1 MLVTTSAVSP
11 KSVSPTNA
19 ISAIGAI
26 DFEGKLII
34 FINGFH
40 NGFEGASSRYW
51 NTKYGQFDEA
61 IKAHFNDNKKPL
73 YYDGSLGGIFALSKR
88 LATSNYN
95 PFIRYWAGYNKGEK
109 EVENI
114 LSTLERNKE
123 GYIVESI
130 KIVTHSMGGAYG
142 KGFLQAIMDYISKN
156 PEIYSGLKISEYDFA
171 PFQSYLQKSV
181 KGVDTYQLSHL
192 FDFVAWNLDIQGST
206 QIPTISKLNKGHSI
220 DDFYEYII
228 SLPEGKY
235 RIDNGQFIKD

>member
-1 MLVTTSAVSP
+1 
-11 KSVSPTNA
+11 
-19 ISAIGAI
+19 
-26 DFEGKLII
+26 
-34 FINGFH
+34 
-40 NGFEGASSRYW
+40 
-51 NTKYGQFDEA
+51 
-61 IKAHFNDNKKPL
+61 
-73 YYDGSLGGIFALSKR
+73 
-88 LATSNYN
+88 
-95 PFIRYWAGYNKGEK
+95 
-109 EVENI
+109 
-114 LSTLERNKE
+114 
-123 GYIVESI
+123 
-130 KIVTHSMGGAYG
+130 MGGAYG